1 MAIFETGD
9 RVHVI
14 KFREKYVDF
23 YATIEISQT
32 DEGYFVKGYNCSDFQ
47 YEGEDLGYCGYTSY
61 GPNKPNYYEKLE
73 NLTINHLNRD
83 ELKKETTERRQEIY
97 KYMVTHIFN
106 EIKKGL
112 SEKESTVLIDFNH
125 IEREKDMVLDDV
137 QIAKVQR
144 VFKDKGYIVLKKDN
158 HMEISLTNFNKVDG
172 SEKGKF
178 SNLNCPNAEDL
189 LVTDEDKLTINHVL
203 TNVYTII
210 KQTQHKGVYNVS
222 IDIGSVSNRKL
233 DERLIQY
240 VSDILKDNGFDIEAN
255 KYIKSAIDIGWS

>member
-1 MAIFETGD
+1 M
-9 RVHVI
+9 
-14 KFREKYVDF
+14 
-23 YATIEISQT
+23 
-32 DEGYFVKGYNCSDFQ
+32 
-47 YEGEDLGYCGYTSY
+47 
-61 GPNKPNYYEKLE
+61 
-73 NLTINHLNRD
+73 
-83 ELKKETTERRQEIY
+83 KKETTERRQEIY
-97 KYMVTHIFN
+97 KSTVTYIFN

-112 SEKESTVLIDFNH
+112 SEKENMVVIDFNY

-158 HMEISLTNFNKVDG
+158 HMEISLVKFNKVDG
-172 SEKGKF
+172 SEKGEF
-178 SNLNCPNAEDL
+178 SYLNCPNAEDL

-203 TNVYTII
+203 KNVYTII

-240 VSDILKDNGFDIEAN
+240 ISDILKDNGFDIETN
-255 KYIKSAIDIGWS
+255 KYIESAVDIGWS

>member
-1 MAIFETGD
+1 MTIFETGD

-32 DEGYFVKGYNCSDFQ
+32 NEGFFVKGYNCSDFQ
-47 YEGEDLGYCGYTSY
+47 YEGEDLGYFSYTSY
-61 GPNKPNYYEKLE
+61 GPNKSNYYEKLE
-73 NLTINHLNRD
+73 DLNINHLNRD
-83 ELKKETTERRQEIY
+83 ELRKETTERRQEIY
-97 KYMVTHIFN
+97 KSTVTHIFN

-125 IEREKDMVLDDV
+125 IEREKDMILDGI
-137 QIAKVQR
+137 QIKNIQE
-144 VFKDKGYIVLKKDN
+144 VFKDKGYIVIKKDN
-158 HMEISLTNFNKVDG
+158 RMEISLVKFNKVDG
-172 SEKGKF
+172 NEKGKF

-203 TNVYTII
+203 KNVYTII
-210 KQTQHKGVYNVS
+210 KQTQNKGVYNVS

-255 KYIKSAIDIGWS
+255 KYIESAVDIGWS

>member
-73 NLTINHLNRD
+73 NLTIGHLKRY
-83 ELKKETTERRQEIY
+83 ELRKETTERRQEIY
-97 KYMVTHIFN
+97 KSTVTYIFN

-112 SEKESTVLIDFNH
+112 SEKESTAIIDFNR
-125 IEREKDMVLDDV
+125 IEREEDMILDDI
-137 QIAKVQR
+137 QITSIQE
-144 VFKDKGYIVLKKDN
+144 VFKDKGYVVSEKDN
-158 HMEISLTNFNKVDG
+158 RMEISLTNFNKVDG

-222 IDIGSVSNRKL
+222 IDIGNVSNRKL

-255 KYIKSAIDIGWS
+255 KYIESAVDIGWS